1 VRCGSRLDESALVGD
16 DDELGAAACV
26 EFEKDAA
33 DVDVCGGEAAAAR
46 SAVSSLVSAS
56 ATSSGSGRRVASW

>member
-1 VRCGSRLDESALVGD
+1 VGD

-26 EFEKDAA
+26 EFEKDARLMWVFA
-33 DVDVCGGEAAAAR
+33 VARLLTRR

-56 ATSSGSGRRVASW
+56 ATSSGSGCRVACW